1 MEYTC
6 PVCGY
11 DHLEDPAAN
20 DEICPSC
27 GTQFGYHDH
36 RKTHTELRN
45 IWLTNPIWHSTI
57 DEQPLNWNPYTQL
70 ANLKTKQVKTK
81 STSKTNS
88 ITVVNLGKGYRIVR
102 DSVASYSVDSH
113 WEIISGGCVFEHA

>member
-11 DHLEDPAAN
+11 NKLEDPPFD

-36 RKTHTELRN
+36 KRSHAELRA
-45 IWLTNPIWHSTI
+45 IWLTNPTWHSRV
-57 DEQPLNWNPYTQL
+57 DDQPDGWNPYTQL
-70 ANLKTKQVKTK
+70 ANLEMPSTTESMAKTQ
-81 STSKTNS
+81 
-88 ITVVNLGKGYRIVR
+88 ITFVDLGKTHHIENRGITGYSI
-102 DSVASYSVDSH
+102 DAG
-113 WEIISGGCVFEHA
+113 WQIISRGAWAVSA